1 MRPAISLVVI
11 ALLATLPPCSPARAD
26 EVPAEAAPPAG
37 AVASPSADP
46 RVGAQ
51 LDELEYR
58 YEVDRDGDYRL
69 TFDLDEG
76 RSQLVYVIS
85 AVERF
90 GAHRVR
96 EIWAPAYRGEAERF
110 PEEVANRLLEDAQMQ
125 KLGGWVKQG
134 DVAMFVVKIAAD
146 ASTQALDD
154 GIDHAIRAADWMET
168 ELTGDTDEF

>member
-1 MRPAISLVVI
+1 MA
-11 ALLATLPPCSPARAD
+11 SPA
-26 EVPAEAAPPAG
+26 
-37 AVASPSADP
+37 ADP
-46 RVGAQ
+46 RIGAQ
-51 LDELEYR
+51 LDERRYR

-69 TFDLDEG
+69 TVDLDQG

-96 EIWAPAYRGEAERF
+96 EIWAPAYRSDAERF

-134 DVAMFVVKIAAD
+134 DVAMFVIKIAAD
-146 ASTQALDD
+146 ASTRALDD
-154 GIDHAIRAADWMET
+154 GIDHAIRAADRMEI
-168 ELTGDTDEF
+168 ELTGGTDEF